1 MPLKQDIIIMTSRN
15 IIIFLLITT
24 LISSCAV
31 LAPSKHTLF
40 TVEKAYYQSW
50 MSDTGEKGTDVHIAL
65 VNVDGRVSFESLVF
79 RGIKVRAV
87 SEEKGNKVIVRGTI
101 NTGPSVIENYE
112 YEVTGAENSLIYSFG
127 KETFVYPLK
136 NIERKKTRFD

>member
-1 MPLKQDIIIMTSRN
+1 LIITV
-15 IIIFLLITT
+15 LGT
-24 LISSCAV
+24 SCAV

-50 MSDTGEKGTDVHIAL
+50 MSENGEKGTDIIVTL
-65 VNVDGRVSFESLVF
+65 VNQDEGLVFESLVF
-79 RGIKVRAV
+79 RGIKVKA
-87 SEEKGNKVIVRGTI
+87 STELKGNKLIVRGTV

-112 YEVTGAENSLIYSFG
+112 YEVTGAENSLIFSYG